1 MAGLKYIGS
10 LHRVR
15 RVRTDEPL
23 QALWQEWLKLSDD
36 QYLKERWIGSTP
48 DQRLAV
54 TTNIRQAHE
63 YRAAS
68 KATSLLTRPVL
79 VYYSALNLAKAAI
92 HLKTEAPPPDHHG
105 LMKPEAA
112 DDILDIA
119 AKVNNGAFRS
129 LSDLLGM
136 TTTIGQRLTLRNFI
150 GSIVELRCDVSDY
163 FKIRPTIT
171 PVYPDIFMDGTI
183 RLLLKPSDLSVATV
197 EEAIEILRKQ
207 TTLFDDFHSL
217 RFQDVMLENNKIR
230 ADELKSKGA
239 ALIEKHLDV
248 SVFED
253 PRYYVNIAPEE
264 QRIPAAP
271 AYLVAL
277 FLLSCLVRYWPA
289 HVQRFITTP
298 ETRVAW
304 FVETLCATAE
314 RVLPNLLL
322 DLIAGYRTRFVPA
335 GLL

>member
-1 MAGLKYIGS
+1 MAALKYVGS
-10 LHRVR
+10 LHRVH

-23 QALWQEWLKLSDD
+23 QALWQQWLKLSDD
-36 QYLKERWIGSTP
+36 QYLKERWTGSTP

-68 KATSLLTRPVL
+68 KVTSLLTRPAL
-79 VYYSALNLAKAAI
+79 VYYSALNLVKAAI
-92 HLKTEAPPPDHHG
+92 YLKTDAPPPEHHG
-105 LMKPEAA
+105 FMRAEPA

-136 TTTIGQRLTLRNFI
+136 KTTIGDRLTLRHFI
-150 GSIVELRCDVSDY
+150 GSIIELRSEVSDY
-163 FKIRPTIT
+163 FKIHPTIT
-171 PVYPDIFMDGTI
+171 PVYPDVFMDGTI
-183 RLLLKPSDLSVATV
+183 RLLLKPSDLEAASA
-197 EEAIEILRKQ
+197 EDAIEILKKQ
-207 TTLFDDFHSL
+207 TTLFEDFHAV
-217 RFQDVMLENNKIR
+217 RFQDVMLENNKV
-230 ADELKSKGA
+230 AAEELQSKGA
-239 ALIEKHLDV
+239 ALIEKHLAL

-253 PRYYVNIAPEE
+253 PRYYANIAPEE
-264 QRIPAAP
+264 QRIPAAA
-271 AYLVAL
+271 AYLGAL
-277 FLLSCLVRYWPA
+277 FLMSCVVRYWPA

-304 FVETLCATAE
+304 FVETLCSTAE

-322 DLIAGYRTRFVPA
+322 DVISGYRTRFMPA
-335 GLL
+335 SVL